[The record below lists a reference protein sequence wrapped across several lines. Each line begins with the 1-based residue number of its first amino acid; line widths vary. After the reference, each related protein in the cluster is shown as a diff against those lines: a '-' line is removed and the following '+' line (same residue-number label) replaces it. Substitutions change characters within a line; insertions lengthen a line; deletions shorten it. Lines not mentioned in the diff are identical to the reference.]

1 MEIKSFRIKNYRSI
15 KDSGICY
22 VSGDNI
28 TILAGKNESGK
39 TAILEALEDFN
50 TEREIRKEAIHI
62 HHQKAVPEIA
72 VTFQIDEETLKEI
85 SNELN
90 LKLEMPKSSNIE
102 IIKKYPLEYSLSE
115 ETKEILGIKDEQLF
129 KKPQKDISDI
139 YKQIKKTLSEFPQV
153 GGTLP
158 EMNLDKTQ
166 ELRTQF
172 ENFKN
177 EIFFKHL
184 KK

>member
-1 MEIKSFRIKNYRSI
+1 MS
-15 KDSGICY
+15 
-22 VSGDNI
+22 
-28 TILAGKNESGK
+28 
-39 TAILEALEDFN
+39 
-50 TEREIRKEAIHI
+50 
-62 HHQKAVPEIA
+62 
-72 VTFQIDEETLKEI
+72 
-85 SNELN
+85 
-90 LKLEMPKSSNIE
+90 KSSNIE

-115 ETKEILGIKDEQLF
+115 ETKEILGIKDELLF

-158 EMNLDKTQ
+158 EINLDKTQ

-177 EIFFKHL
+177 EIQPNLAQISDEETRNSFSQAL
-184 KK
+184 EEIIKKLWR